1 MYISFISH
9 RRKTSSS
16 CCIWL
21 VVVVV
26 IVCLDFGFI
35 SIYTH
40 KIVPDFF
47 FALPA
52 ISNIERFLSS
62 IDLSLLLPLKPTRAR
77 ESAITINIA
86 FITHL
91 RLFAFF
97 FSSAFCLL
105 TQVHT
110 NTSLLSSSP
119 FQPNQLVEEGA
130 VAAVVIVIEWILQDV
145 LGVG

>member
-97 FSSAFCLL
+97 PSAFCLL

-119 FQPNQLVEEGA
+119 FQPNQLVEKGA